1 MQADNFFSGL
11 ADAAQAMIDFAADS
25 VKTGAEFDA
34 SMSRVS
40 AVALTNV
47 KFTDEQFASLKKTAQ
62 GMGYSFEETADRT
75 GTAFN
80 ILRSAALATGAST
93 KFTASEAASALNYM
107 GMAGWNAQ
115 EMLEGLPG
123 VIALS
128 ASSGVD
134 LGRTSDIVTD
144 ALTAFGMGANQA
156 ADFADLLAITSAR
169 ANTNVDM
176 MGETFKYVASVAG
189 AYNITAE
196 DTALAIGLIANRG
209 IKASQAG
216 TTLRNVLSRLATN
229 AGATKTSLGA
239 LDIVE
244 GLGVDFYDASG
255 KIRDFS
261 EFLVDLRAKW
271 KDLEPEQ
278 AANWAK
284 KIAGMYGMAGFLGLM
299 NASDEEVASLQE
311 DIANRAGA
319 AQTMMDTMIDNL
331 QGDVTILKS
340 AFESVQIAISDKLTP
355 TVRDFVQYGT
365 EGLQQFEH
373 ALRYQSPEDAANVLV
388 DMVKGGAE
396 KLQQYL
402 PEWQKTGETI
412 LNAISQGMEAAAPV
426 IGEVVAT
433 LGTMVANF
441 LSENAGTIASVTS
454 SLVKAF
460 IPAGLAIIQGI
471 GAGIVEAWPEIS
483 GALSNL
489 FGELTPQIQEWLRTN
504 VPVVGNF
511 LADILQQGQ
520 TEKQVQQALSN
531 ENLFAPQADAS
542 LSVLERLG
550 NAWNQFL
557 TNNQAASAAMAE
569 TDFPTEEVQEY
580 TQSLEEVPD
589 DVTTDATANTSGA
602 ISAVNDLIE
611 AINSIPTDVTVNISG
626 NYSGADPNGIS
637 DARSMSGGT
646 ILRGATM
653 FGWDSDG
660 VPHIGGGEGA
670 EAVVGVNSLDHMI
683 RESVNGAVSGILN
696 GLGGIAQGGQ
706 RQPVQL
712 VLDTGVLVAAIAPSM
727 NDEMSR
733 IDTWR
738 HGGGR

>member
-1 MQADNFFSGL
+1 
-11 ADAAQAMIDFAADS
+11 MIDFAADS

-47 KFTDEQFASLKKTAQ
+47 KFTDDQFASLKKTAQ
-62 GMGYSFEETADRT
+62 DMGYSFEETADRT
-75 GTAFN
+75 ETAFN

-144 ALTAFGMGANQA
+144 ALTAFGMGASQA

-229 AGATKTSLGA
+229 GGAQYDSFGNLISDGA
-239 LDIVE
+239 RDIIE
-244 GLGVDFYDASG
+244 GLGVNFYDEATG

-261 EFLVDLRAKW
+261 EVLGELRVAWRELDPKT
-271 KDLEPEQ
+271 
-278 AANWAK
+278 AAENAK

-373 ALRYQSPEDAANVLV
+373 ALRYQSPEEAANVLV

-396 KLQQYL
+396 KLQTYL

-426 IGEVVAT
+426 IGEVVGT
-433 LGTMVANF
+433 LGTMVAKF
-441 LSENAGTIASVTS
+441 LSDNAGTIASVTS

-460 IPAGLAIIQGI
+460 VPAGLAVIQGI
-471 GAGIVEAWPEIS
+471 GAGIAEAWPEIS
-483 GALSNL
+483 SALSNL
-489 FGELTPQIQEWLRTN
+489 FGELTPQIQDWLRTN
-504 VPVVGNF
+504 IPVVGNF

-520 TEKQVQQALSN
+520 TEKQAQQVLSN
-531 ENLFAPQADAS
+531 ENLFAGQADAS
-542 LSVLERLG
+542 LSVWERLG

-569 TDFPTEEVQEY
+569 TDFPTEEAQEY
-580 TQSLEEVPD
+580 IDKLGEVPD
-589 DVTTDATANTSGA
+589 DVTTSATADTSGA
-602 ISAVNDLIE
+602 ISAVNSLIE
-611 AINSIPTDVTVNISG
+611 AINSIPTDVTVNVSG
-626 NYSGADPNGIS
+626 NYTGADPNGIS

-653 FGWDSDG
+653 FGWDAQG
-660 VPHIGGGEGA
+660 RPHIGGGEGP
-670 EAVVGVNSLDHMI
+670 EAVVGVNSLDRMI
-683 RESVNGAVSGILN
+683 QNSVANAVSGIVSGVNALVA
-696 GLGGIAQGGQ
+696 GGRNQ
-706 RQPVQL
+706 QPAQL
-712 VLDTGVLVAAIAPSM
+712 VLDTGVLVAAIAPSL
-727 NDEMSR
+727 DSEMSR
-733 IDTWR
+733 ITNWR
-738 HGGGR
+738 HGGDR

>member
-1 MQADNFFSGL
+1 
-11 ADAAQAMIDFAADS
+11 MIDFAADS

-62 GMGYSFEETADRT
+62 DMGYSFEETADRT
-75 GTAFN
+75 ETAFN

-144 ALTAFGMGANQA
+144 ALTAFGMGADQA

-169 ANTNVDM
+169 ANTNVDL

-189 AYNITAE
+189 AYNISAE

-216 TTLRNVLSRLATN
+216 TTLRNVMSRLATN
-229 AGATKTSLGA
+229 AGATKNELGA
-239 LDIVE
+239 LDVIKSM
-244 GLGVDFYDASG
+244 GVDFYDASG
-255 KIRDFS
+255 NVRDFS
-261 EFLVDLRAKW
+261 EVLGELRTEWRKLDP
-271 KDLEPEQ
+271 KT
-278 AANWAK
+278 AAENAK

-299 NASDEEVASLQE
+299 NASDEEVAQLQE

-373 ALRYQSPEDAANVLV
+373 ALRYQSPEEAANVLV

-396 KLQQYL
+396 KLQTYL

-426 IGEVVAT
+426 IGEVVST
-433 LGTMVANF
+433 LGTMVAKF
-441 LSENAGTIASVTS
+441 LSDNAGTIASVTS

-460 IPAGLAIIQGI
+460 VPAGLAIIQGI
-471 GAGIVEAWPEIS
+471 GAGIAEAWPEIS
-483 GALSNL
+483 SALSNL
-489 FGELTPQIQEWLRTN
+489 FGELTPQIQDWLRTN
-504 VPVVGNF
+504 IPVVGNF

-542 LSVLERLG
+542 LGVLERLG

-557 TNNQAASAAMAE
+557 ANNQAASSAMAE
-569 TDFPTEEVQEY
+569 TDFPTEEAQEY
-580 TQSLEEVPD
+580 IDKLGEVPD
-589 DVTTDATANTSGA
+589 DVTTNATADTSGA
-602 ISAVNDLIE
+602 ISAVNSLID
-611 AINSIPTDVTVNISG
+611 AINSIPTNVTVNVSG
-626 NYSGADPNGIS
+626 NYTGADPNGIS

-653 FGWDSDG
+653 FGWDAQG
-660 VPHIGGGEGA
+660 RPHIGGGEGP
-670 EAVVGVNSLDHMI
+670 EAVVGVNSLDRMI
-683 RESVNGAVSGILN
+683 QNSVAKAVSGIVSGVNALVA
-696 GLGGIAQGGQ
+696 GGRNQ
-706 RQPVQL
+706 QPAQL
-712 VLDTGVLVAAIAPSM
+712 VLDTGVLVAAIAPSL
-727 NDEMSR
+727 DSEMSR
-733 IDTWR
+733 ITNWR
-738 HGGGR
+738 HGGDR